1 MLLPDNGQV
10 ADKCQT
16 SQPGFAAAAR
26 LGLEAAAAQCPIRRN
41 RDDRK
46 SAAIAAANV
55 RTEPG
60 SERIG
65 DFAFARDI
73 LRSGDVL
80 QAGAGAE
87 SVPTDNPEHVPV
99 FFLDGEPHRA
109 RRAKIARFFTP
120 KAIAER
126 HRLVME
132 RATDELLT
140 ALRREGQARL
150 DDISFRLAAV
160 VAADIVGLTES
171 DTNGLMKR
179 LRKTLDRAI
188 QNRATSRPARALRG
202 IATLWHTGRLF
213 LFDVRPAIKARR
225 KVKREDVISH
235 LVDEGYSG
243 RSILIECLTYGTAGM
258 VTTREFIV
266 MVAWHLFDDADLKE
280 RFLAASE
287 VGQLAILEEI
297 LRLEPVA
304 ALLYRRAVQDAT
316 ASGGKAIAGGALYA
330 IDMRAAN
337 VDPAVTGECPFAL
350 DPDRAKWMKAVGSYM
365 SFGDGPHRCPG
376 AQVALQETRVFVDR
390 LMRLPGI
397 RLAQKPTMT
406 WLDALGSYELRDAVV
421 TCDRG

>member
-1 MLLPDNGQV
+1 MNQSVLP
-10 ADKCQT
+10 
-16 SQPGFAAAAR
+16 
-26 LGLEAAAAQCPIRRN
+26 AQCPVGAAA

-46 SAAIAAANV
+46 SAAIASVNI
-55 RTEPG
+55 TPDPG
-60 SERIG
+60 AERIG

-73 LRSGDVL
+73 LRSPDAL

-132 RATDELLT
+132 RATDDLL
-140 ALRREGQARL
+140 AELRRAGQARL
-150 DDISFRLAAV
+150 DDISFRLAAI

-171 DTNGLMKR
+171 DPSGLMKR
-179 LRKTLDRAI
+179 LRRTLDRAI
-188 QNRATSRPARALRG
+188 QNRATSGWGRAVRG
-202 IATLWHTGRLF
+202 VTTAWHTLKLF
-213 LFDVRPAIKARR
+213 ALDVWPAIRARR
-225 KVKREDVISH
+225 RAKREDVISH
-235 LVDEGYSG
+235 LVDEGYSA
-243 RSILIECLTYGTAGM
+243 RAILIECLTYGTAGM

-266 MVAWHLFDDADLKE
+266 MVAWHLFDDPALKA
-280 RFLAASE
+280 RFLAADE
-287 VGQLAILEEI
+287 AGQLAILEEI

-304 ALLYRRAVQDAT
+304 ALLHRRAVADAPAANDKT
-316 ASGGKAIAGGALYA
+316 IEQGALYA
-330 IDMRAAN
+330 IDIRAAN
-337 VDPAVTGECPFAL
+337 VDEAVTGECPFAL
-350 DPDRAKWMKAVGSYM
+350 DPDRAKRMKVVGSYM

-397 RLAQKPTMT
+397 RLAQAPTMT
-406 WLDALGSYELRDAVV
+406 WLNALGSYELRDAVV